1 MSKTGRNIERK
12 IIPTRETCPYCGIKA
27 GIMDPIELD
36 NHGTVVSHTTLQ
48 MPPEGFEPP
57 LTMALVELEY
67 GAIALCLVKDQ
78 NESRIN
84 IGDRV
89 FLSLDSEERVRF
101 SVLA

>member
-1 MSKTGRNIERK
+1 
-12 IIPTRETCPYCGIKA
+12 
-27 GIMDPIELD
+27 MDTVELD
-36 NHGTVVSHTTLQ
+36 NHGTVISHTTLQ

-67 GAIALCLVKDQ
+67 GAIALCLAKDQ